1 MVSYLGTMGGVPLLA
16 SSPGVSTHRESSL
29 PKALKTSQTHR
40 PNLPN
45 RTAQQRKAGKSDDA
59 LRMCALRGSKLE
71 QAPFTK
77 LRRPAGGA
85 CVSSV
90 SGRCACLCRSAR
102 GAGAVGKMA
111 RVGLGAWVPCC
122 RLGRMAVSFGFHRGL
137 STLLAPKAERAPRWL
152 PACRQKTSI
161 SYLSR
166 PDLPN
171 LAYKRLKGKSPGIIF
186 IPGYISNMNGT
197 KALAIE
203 EFCKSLGHAY
213 IRFDYSGVGNSDGN
227 LEECTVGK
235 WRKDVLSIIDDLAE
249 GPQILVG
256 SSLGGWLMLHAAIA
270 RPQKVVALIGVAAAV
285 DGLVTQFNQL
295 PVEAKK
301 EIEMKGVWSMPSKY
315 SEEGVYR
322 IQYSVIKE
330 AEHHCLLHSPIPV
343 NCPIRLLHGMKDD
356 IVPWHTSMQVADRV
370 VSTDVDVILRKNSDH
385 RMKEKADIQLLVYTI
400 DDLIDKLS
408 TVVN

>member
-1 MVSYLGTMGGVPLLA
+1 MAGVAMVA
-16 SSPGVSTHRESSL
+16 
-29 PKALKTSQTHR
+29 
-40 PNLPN
+40 
-45 RTAQQRKAGKSDDA
+45 
-59 LRMCALRGSKLE
+59 
-71 QAPFTK
+71 
-77 LRRPAGGA
+77 
-85 CVSSV
+85 
-90 SGRCACLCRSAR
+90 
-102 GAGAVGKMA
+102 AGA
-111 RVGLGAWVPCC
+111 RDPCWRWGLT
-122 RLGRMAVSFGFHRGL
+122 AVSFGFHRGL
-137 STLLAPKAERAPRWL
+137 RALLARRSDTVPLLLPDRWYSSNRKTFLMTLYLIALKFPPHHVFWKNQDWTLLKEV
-152 PACRQKTSI
+152 CRQKTSV
-161 SYLSR
+161 SFLSR

-197 KALAIE
+197 KAMAIE

-227 LEECTVGK
+227 LEECTVGR
-235 WRKDVLSIIDDLAE
+235 WRKDVLSIIDDLAV

-285 DGLVTQFNQL
+285 DGLVTKFNQL
-295 PVEAKK
+295 PVEVKK

-315 SEEGVYR
+315 SEDGAYR
-322 IQYSVIKE
+322 IQYSCIKE

-356 IVPWHTSMQVADRV
+356 IVPWHTSIQVADRV
-370 VSTDVDVILRKNSDH
+370 VSTDVDVILRKHSDH

>member
-1 MVSYLGTMGGVPLLA
+1 
-16 SSPGVSTHRESSL
+16 
-29 PKALKTSQTHR
+29 
-40 PNLPN
+40 
-45 RTAQQRKAGKSDDA
+45 
-59 LRMCALRGSKLE
+59 MCALWVVKIVQPL
-71 QAPFTK
+71 FTK
-77 LRRPAGGA
+77 FRLPAGGA
-85 CVSSV
+85 CAALVPERSA
-90 SGRCACLCRSAR
+90 RFRRSAR
-102 GAGAVGKMA
+102 GERTAGKMA
-111 RVGLGAWVPCC
+111 RLGKAAVAAWERYRRWGWP
-122 RLGRMAVSFGFHRGL
+122 AVSFGVHRGL
-137 STLLAPKAERAPRWL
+137 GALLARKPERAPWWL
-152 PACRQKTSI
+152 PACRQKS
-161 SYLSR
+161 SVSFLSR

-203 EFCKSLGHAY
+203 EFCKSLGHAC
-213 IRFDYSGVGNSDGN
+213 IRFDYSGLGNSDGN

-235 WRKDVLSIIDDLAE
+235 WRKDVLSVIDELAV

-270 RPQKVVALIGVAAAV
+270 RPQKVVALIGIAAAV
-285 DGLVTQFNQL
+285 DSLVTQFNQL
-295 PVEAKK
+295 PIETKK

-322 IQYSVIKE
+322 VQYSVVKE

-343 NCPIRLLHGMKDD
+343 SCPVRLLHGMKDD
-356 IVPWHTSMQVADRV
+356 IIPWQTSVQVADRI
-370 VSTDVDVILRKNSDH
+370 VSTDVDVILRKHSDH
-385 RMKEKADIQLLVYTI
+385 RMKEKADLQLLVYTI

>member
-1 MVSYLGTMGGVPLLA
+1 MAGVGLA
-16 SSPGVSTHRESSL
+16 SV
-29 PKALKTSQTHR
+29 A
-40 PNLPN
+40 
-45 RTAQQRKAGKSDDA
+45 
-59 LRMCALRGSKLE
+59 
-71 QAPFTK
+71 
-77 LRRPAGGA
+77 
-85 CVSSV
+85 
-90 SGRCACLCRSAR
+90 
-102 GAGAVGKMA
+102 
-111 RVGLGAWVPCC
+111 AWVPS
-122 RLGRMAVSFGFHRGL
+122 RRWGWAAVTFGFRHGL
-137 STLLAPKAERAPRWL
+137 SMLLARKTERAPQWFR
-152 PACRQKTSI
+152 ACRHKTSV
-161 SYLSR
+161 SFLSR

-235 WRKDVLSIIDDLAE
+235 WRKDVLSIIDGLAE

-256 SSLGGWLMLHAAIA
+256 SSLGGWLMFHAAIA
-270 RPQKVVALIGVAAAV
+270 RPQKVAALVGVAAAV

-295 PVEAKK
+295 PVETKK
-301 EIEMKGVWSMPSKY
+301 EIEMKGVWPMPSKY

-343 NCPIRLLHGMKDD
+343 TCPVRLLHGMKDD
-356 IVPWHTSMQVADRV
+356 SVPWHTAVQVADRV

-408 TVVN
+408 TIVH

>member
-1 MVSYLGTMGGVPLLA
+1 MRTLA
-16 SSPGVSTHRESSL
+16 
-29 PKALKTSQTHR
+29 
-40 PNLPN
+40 
-45 RTAQQRKAGKSDDA
+45 AGRSA
-59 LRMCALRGSKLE
+59 HL
-71 QAPFTK
+71 
-77 LRRPAGGA
+77 
-85 CVSSV
+85 
-90 SGRCACLCRSAR
+90 SGRAQR
-102 GAGAVGKMA
+102 AGAAGKMA
-111 RVGLGAWVPCC
+111 GVGLASAAAWVPC
-122 RLGRMAVSFGFHRGL
+122 RRWGWAAVTFGFHRGL
-137 STLLAPKAERAPRWL
+137 STLLARKTERAPQWFR
-152 PACRQKTSI
+152 ACRHKTSI
-161 SYLSR
+161 SFLSR

-256 SSLGGWLMLHAAIA
+256 SSLGGWLMFHAAIA
-270 RPQKVVALIGVAAAV
+270 RPQKVVALVGVATAV

-295 PVEAKK
+295 PVETKK
-301 EIEMKGVWSMPSKY
+301 EIEMKGVWPMASKY

-322 IQYSVIKE
+322 VQYSVVKE

-343 NCPIRLLHGMKDD
+343 TCPVRLLHGMKDD
-356 IVPWHTSMQVADRV
+356 VVPWHTAVQVADRV
-370 VSTDVDVILRKNSDH
+370 VGTDVDVILRKNSDH

-408 TVVN
+408 TIVL